1 MLIDN
6 HAIAQGEA
14 LRAELDL
21 AAKVAAW
28 EAKNGPVETQPIRP
42 EGKTGPFR
50 ISCPEKKEAAKAKA
64 RQKMIEPRSAER
76 KRNGER
82 IGAMLKIGVP
92 VRIIAERIGIAE
104 RSVHRIMAE
113 DGIKP

>member
-14 LRAELDL
+14 LRAEI
-21 AAKVAAW
+21 AAKVAAY
-28 EAKNGPVETQPIRP
+28 EAEFGPVQTLPIRTDDKRVP
-42 EGKTGPFR
+42 YR

-104 RSVHRIMAE
+104 RSVRRILAE